1 MLSRRTFLMTSGALA
16 VSPISLSSAQTTPQ
30 TILKLKRRVI
40 DVNGKA
46 ASVYGIQQ
54 PDGRYGMTTDVNTI
68 FNVRVENEL
77 DEPSLIHWHGLTPPS
92 NEDGVPEISGPIIPS
107 RGSLDYRFPLT
118 FSGTYWMHSHYGLQE
133 QALMAAPLIIRD
145 PKHYRDRQEI
155 VVMLADFSFTP
166 AEEIFAKLK
175 YSGNKDS
182 NPAMSGDMASM
193 DMGHDMAAHQ
203 GMTMNNNMSMPN
215 AGTTSSSMA
224 DLNDVAY
231 DAYLANE
238 RTLADPEIFYVEKD
252 ARILLRIIN
261 SAAMSAFHVD
271 MGDVDATLV
280 AVDGQDVEPI
290 ISRRF
295 PIVVGQRL
303 DLIIDLPGSGKAFP
317 VLFILEGERKRTGVI
332 LAQPNAAIGRLEDK
346 AKENTPALDL
356 DLEMRLKA
364 ASPLSRRKA
373 DRSYALD
380 LTGDMARYVWSINNN
395 VWNKDTP
402 PLPIAKNERVEL
414 TLTNRT
420 MMPHPMHLHG
430 HRFQV
435 VEIDNMRISG
445 AVRDTILV
453 PPNKRV
459 VLAFDADNP
468 GTWAFHCHLAYHMHA
483 GMFTTFKYT
492 S

>member
-1 MLSRRTFLMTSGALA
+1 
-16 VSPISLSSAQTTPQ
+16 
-30 TILKLKRRVI
+30 
-40 DVNGKA
+40 
-46 ASVYGIQQ
+46 
-54 PDGRYGMTTDVNTI
+54 
-68 FNVRVENEL
+68 
-77 DEPSLIHWHGLTPPS
+77 
-92 NEDGVPEISGPIIPS
+92 
-107 RGSLDYRFPLT
+107 
-118 FSGTYWMHSHYGLQE
+118 
-133 QALMAAPLIIRD
+133 
-145 PKHYRDRQEI
+145 
-155 VVMLADFSFTP
+155 
-166 AEEIFAKLK
+166 
-175 YSGNKDS
+175 
-182 NPAMSGDMASM
+182 
-193 DMGHDMAAHQ
+193 
-203 GMTMNNNMSMPN
+203 MSMPN
-215 AGTTSSSMA
+215 TGMTSSSMA

>member
-1 MLSRRTFLMTSGALA
+1 
-16 VSPISLSSAQTTPQ
+16 
-30 TILKLKRRVI
+30 
-40 DVNGKA
+40 
-46 ASVYGIQQ
+46 
-54 PDGRYGMTTDVNTI
+54 
-68 FNVRVENEL
+68 
-77 DEPSLIHWHGLTPPS
+77 
-92 NEDGVPEISGPIIPS
+92 
-107 RGSLDYRFPLT
+107 
-118 FSGTYWMHSHYGLQE
+118 
-133 QALMAAPLIIRD
+133 
-145 PKHYRDRQEI
+145 
-155 VVMLADFSFTP
+155 
-166 AEEIFAKLK
+166 
-175 YSGNKDS
+175 
-182 NPAMSGDMASM
+182 M

-215 AGTTSSSMA
+215 TGTTSSMA

-271 MGDVDATLV
+271 MGDIDATLV

-332 LAQPNAAIGRLEDK
+332 FAQPNAPIGRLEDK

-380 LTGDMARYVWSINNN
+380 LTGDMARYVWSINNS

>member
-1 MLSRRTFLMTSGALA
+1 MLSRRNFLMTSSAFVA
-16 VSPISLSSAQTTPQ
+16 SPISLSSAQSEPP
-30 TILKLKRRVI
+30 TILKLKRRTI
-40 DVNGKA
+40 EVNGKA

-54 PDGRYGMTTDVNTI
+54 PNGRYGLTTDINTV

-92 NEDGVPEISGPIIPS
+92 NEDGVPGVSGPAIPAH
-107 RGSLDYRFPLT
+107 GSINYQFPLN

-133 QALMAAPLIIRD
+133 QALMTAPLIIRD
-145 PKHYRDRQEI
+145 PKHYLDRQEV
-155 VVMLADFSFTP
+155 VVMLSDFSFTP

-175 YSGNKDS
+175 NSGNKENKTS
-182 NPAMSGDMASM
+182 MSPDMGNM
-193 DMGHDMAAHQ
+193 NMGHDMPAHQ
-203 GMTMNNNMSMPN
+203 GMAMNHNMPN
-215 AGTTSSSMA
+215 HQAMTMDMEMA

-238 RTLADPEIFYVEKD
+238 RSLSDPEIFNVEKD

-261 SAAMSAFHVD
+261 AAAMSAFHVD
-271 MGDVDATLV
+271 IGEIDAQLV
-280 AVDGQDVEPI
+280 AVDGQDVNPI
-290 ISRRF
+290 IDRRF
-295 PIVVGQRL
+295 PIVAGQRL

-317 VLFILEGERKRTGVI
+317 VFFILEGERKRTGVI
-332 LAQPNAAIGRLEDK
+332 LAQPNAPIARFDET
-346 AKENTPALDL
+346 AKENTPAVNL

-364 ASPLSRRKA
+364 KTPLSTRKA

-380 LTGDMARYVWSINNN
+380 LTGDMASYVWSINNI

-402 PLPIAKNERVEL
+402 PLPIVKNERVEIA
-414 TLTNRT
+414 LTNRT

-453 PPNKRV
+453 PPKTRV
-459 VLAFDADNP
+459 VIAFDADNP
-468 GTWAFHCHLAYHMHA
+468 GSWAFHCHLAYHMHS